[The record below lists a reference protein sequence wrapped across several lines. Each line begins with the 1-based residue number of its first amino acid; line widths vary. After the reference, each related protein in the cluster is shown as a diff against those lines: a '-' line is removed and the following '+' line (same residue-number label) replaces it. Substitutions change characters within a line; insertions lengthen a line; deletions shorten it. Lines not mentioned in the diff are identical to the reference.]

1 MNAEEPHCQLWQEWS
16 DLAHMEPNTAGAY
29 ALNYVIYVLFAVVF
43 AGLAGLYVTTLA
55 PYAAGS
61 GIPEVG
67 NVWSETVLMP
77 SKDLGNDNGVIP
89 SLRSLPGIHVL

>member
-16 DLAHMEPNTAGAY
+16 DLANVEPNTAGAY

-43 AGLAGLYVTTLA
+43 AGLAGLYVTVLA

-61 GIPEVG
+61 GIPEVRYG
-67 NVWSETVLMP
+67 WE
-77 SKDLGNDNGVIP
+77 
-89 SLRSLPGIHVL
+89 